1 MVEGVNKKIVYD
13 FEGSTFEMRPKNFT
27 ELEEIVEED
36 INLKSGTYTVQFV
49 RNGMTIQI
57 KSQRQFESFI
67 IDEPNES
74 GVHKITIT
82 RADDKPKPV
91 TQEEPKVTQPSTD
104 MLKPKPVIQEEPKVA
119 KPSTDRKAIPYD
131 QMTTHISDKV
141 NPYSQAIELK

>member
-13 FEGSTFEMRPKNFT
+13 FEASTFEMRPKDFT
-27 ELEEIVEED
+27 ELEEIVAED
-36 INLKSGTYTVQFV
+36 TNLKSGTYIVQFV

-82 RADDKPKPV
+82 RTDDRPKPK
-91 TQEEPKVTQPSTD
+91 KPSTD
-104 MLKPKPVIQEEPKVA
+104 MYDIPAESMTAHIRDNVDPYW
-119 KPSTDRKAIPYD
+119 KAIASGL
-131 QMTTHISDKV
+131 ISSSLGKCLSKHLIFVFRFRYKD
-141 NPYSQAIELK
+141 S